1 MRIYL
6 DDNCTSALLV
16 RLLEQ
21 AGHDVQVPITIGLMG
36 AEDPVHLTRA
46 IRDCRA
52 QMSYNYGDFQALHDL
67 VMQAGGH
74 HPGILVIRKD
84 NDPRRDL
91 TERGIVTCIAR
102 LLAAKT
108 PIEDQYIILNHWR

>member
-6 DDNCTSALLV
+6 DDDFTSTLLV

-21 AGHDVQVPITIGLMG
+21 AGHDVQLPITIGLMG
-36 AEDPVHLTRA
+36 ADDPVHLTRA
-46 IRDCRA
+46 IRDNRV
-52 QMSYNYGDFQALHDL
+52 QMSYNYDDFEDLHDL

-74 HPGILVIRKD
+74 HPGILVVRKD

-91 TERGIVTCIAR
+91 TQRGIVNCMAR
-102 LLAAKT
+102 LLAASA
-108 PIEDQYIILNHWR
+108 PIADQYIILNHWR